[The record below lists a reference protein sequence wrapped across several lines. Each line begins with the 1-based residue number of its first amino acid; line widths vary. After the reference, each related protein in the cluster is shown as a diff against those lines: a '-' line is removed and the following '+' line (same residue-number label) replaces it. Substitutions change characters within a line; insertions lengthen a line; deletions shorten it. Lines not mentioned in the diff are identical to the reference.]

1 MIKSRFC
8 KAAEIN
14 KAILERPEGERFA
27 TTKEA
32 DILGKLSAAIK
43 QMETDAGIADIISVL
58 TQFIDWLRPVD
69 LDKAKEITRLA
80 DAFIKDR
87 L

>member
-1 MIKSRFC
+1 
-8 KAAEIN
+8 
-14 KAILERPEGERFA
+14 
-27 TTKEA
+27 
-32 DILGKLSAAIK
+32 
-43 QMETDAGIADIISVL
+43 METDAGIADIISVL